1 MFGKLEQTAKDVIT
15 IQNHIPLQI
24 LEQWPYVLVFKTTH
38 WCWNNCTHCC
48 ESSGPKQPKNFIPE
62 SVITSYVDQSSADTK
77 FSHAIVFTGG
87 EIMSAYKFA
96 TPGYVPNI
104 LNHALNTGNGV
115 DIKTNAGWT
124 GTQIAPQVFND
135 IEQLV
140 KKRAPKEK
148 LSFRSVIPF
157 QVSLSLDRF
166 HKNAMERDFKFIE
179 HFAKTDMNGASFTI
193 HITSFANDRA
203 MFSELLGK
211 LQNAGLSVCE
221 LCAFGSDGEASNPIF
236 DINDN
241 IIIKYS
247 EGALFDGGRAE
258 NINGA
263 RHSEMPQFQF
273 ATPNQEVLVAFD
285 SFGNV
290 TLGENSG
297 KKISV
302 PWRDNQGEP
311 RPLADIRADLVAATQ
326 AAEQEY
332 LNQHRALNWYFNQ
345 VRKKTVKK

>member
-1 MFGKLEQTAKDVIT
+1 MFEKLEQTVKDVIS

-24 LEQWPYVLVFKTTH
+24 LEQWSYALVFKTTH
-38 WCWNNCTHCC
+38 WCWNNCAHCC
-48 ESSGPKQPKNFIPE
+48 ESSSPKQPRNFIPE
-62 SVITSYVDQSSADTK
+62 SVIKDYIDQAVADK
-77 FSHAIVFTGG
+77 KYSRAVVFTGG

-96 TPGYVPNI
+96 TPGYIPNI
-104 LNHALNTGNGV
+104 LNHALDSGNGV

-124 GTQIAPQVFND
+124 GTPIAPYVFDD

-148 LSFRSVIPF
+148 LSFKNVIPF

-166 HKNAMERDFKFIE
+166 HKNTIERNFKFIE
-179 HFAKTDMNGASFTI
+179 HFARTDMNGASFTI
-193 HITSFANDRA
+193 NISSFANDRT
-203 MFSELLGK
+203 MFSELLEK
-211 LQNAGLSVCE
+211 LQNAGLSVSE
-221 LCAFGSDGEASNPIF
+221 LCVF
-236 DINDN
+236 DSTKENGNTMFDVNNN
-241 IIIKYS
+241 ILIKYS
-247 EGALFDGGRAE
+247 EGTLFDGGRAK

-263 RHSEMPQFQF
+263 KHSELPQFQF
-273 ATPNQEVLVAFD
+273 ATPNQEILVALD

-302 PWRDNQGEP
+302 PWCDKNGEP
-311 RPLADIRADLVAATQ
+311 RPITDIRTDLVVATQ

-332 LNQHRALNWYFNQ
+332 LNQHRVLNWYFNQ
-345 VRKKTVKK
+345 VRKKIVKK